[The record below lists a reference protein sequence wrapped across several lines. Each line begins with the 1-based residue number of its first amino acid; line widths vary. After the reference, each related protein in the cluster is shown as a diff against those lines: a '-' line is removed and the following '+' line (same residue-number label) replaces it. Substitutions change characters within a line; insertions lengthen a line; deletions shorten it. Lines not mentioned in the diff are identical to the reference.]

1 MSAAATETRSLLE
14 PIYDVTDGIASPA
27 SKIQYRFA
35 FGRFLEYIQ
44 ISQEGLLQKNSK
56 ELQALIIDYIRHLTA
71 KRMKPGTIKLRIAV
85 ILHFFDMN
93 DVLLNKH
100 KIARF
105 IPQDE
110 DHEEDECYTHQEIQ
124 RLLSVSDERIRVAIL
139 LMASTGMRIGAL
151 PHLQLRDLTKI
162 EQYNLYK
169 IQVYARSMTSHH
181 YTFCTPECAAA
192 IDSYLAY
199 RKRFGEPIGLDQ
211 KAPLIR
217 EQFNINDRFKAKH
230 PKQAKLK
237 TISETI
243 DRMVKKS
250 GIESKGRVRRNH
262 GLRKF
267 AITQMIKAKM
277 DYASREYLV
286 GHRHSRGLDRNYDR
300 TTEEDRLSEFIK
312 AVDLLIINSEHRL
325 KQQIHFMKA
334 EHSAEWQQLKEQMN
348 ELRSL
353 LEHKV

>member
-1 MSAAATETRSLLE
+1 
-14 PIYDVTDGIASPA
+14 
-27 SKIQYRFA
+27 
-35 FGRFLEYIQ
+35 
-44 ISQEGLLQKNSK
+44 
-56 ELQALIIDYIRHLTA
+56 
-71 KRMKPGTIKLRIAV
+71 
-85 ILHFFDMN
+85 MN
-93 DVLLNKH
+93 DGLLNKR
-100 KIARF
+100 KITRF
-105 IPQDE
+105 IPEDE
-110 DHEEDECYTHQEIQ
+110 DREEDECYTHQEIQ
-124 RLLSVSDERIRVAIL
+124 RLLSVSDERIRVSIL

-169 IQVYARSMTSHH
+169 IQVYARSMASHH

-243 DRMVKKS
+243 DRIVKKS

-312 AVDLLIINSEHRL
+312 AVDLLTISQENRL
-325 KQQIHFMKA
+325 KLQIHQMKA
-334 EHSAEWQQLKEQMN
+334 EHSAEWNQLKEQMA
-348 ELRSL
+348 ELKKM
-353 LEHKV
+353 LENKV